1 MKKYY
6 VLDSDPYDYEHIM
19 RIGIPA
25 DFNLDKR
32 ALYFGEMQYIDLQQ
46 EVLVLVKRNE
56 ELPDIYNYDLPLIS
70 HRMKGLLDDMGV
82 DNIYYKPIL
91 LVESENSYF
100 EYYVPFV
107 RAIDCV
113 KWEKSEYSEET
124 GGLKDIEGAFEIDD
138 QKVGN
143 YKIVKIEGALNEIW
157 VINEELKEALE
168 NMGIK
173 GAIMVETTSYED

>member
-6 VLDSDPYDYEHIM
+6 VLDSNPYDYDHIM

-25 DFNLDKR
+25 DFNLDRR
-32 ALYFGEMQYIDLQQ
+32 ALYFGEMQYIDLRQ

-70 HRMKGLLDDMGV
+70 HRMKEVFDDIGV
-82 DNIYYKPIL
+82 DNVYYKPIL
-91 LVESENSYF
+91 LVENKDSYF
-100 EYYVPFV
+100 EYYIPFV
-107 RAIDCV
+107 RVIDCV
-113 KWEKSEYSEET
+113 KWEKSEYREKT

-143 YKIVKIEGALNEIW
+143 YKIFKIEDALSEIW
-157 VINEELKEALE
+157 VINQELKEALE

-173 GAIMVETTSYED
+173 GAKIVETTSYER